1 MALDSASRRARWFAC
16 LLIALPCVAVAFA
29 FWLAGTTWFLH
40 HGLPAYMS
48 GLDSEYGIRNQNC
61 DILIFGD
68 SSALT
73 GIEPRL
79 VSQQTGM
86 RVCGVARTKGETGVT
101 GTGFLDWYLRH
112 NPAPRAVVL
121 AFAPEDWH
129 PAKSWNEVAYAE
141 GVTQLVRHY
150 PKGLTLW
157 ALIKRP
163 DNAFGYVT
171 FVYKQAFAGL
181 RHRARGDAGVDPSR
195 DFGHMTLP
203 KPAETACTEL
213 GKPGM
218 PVPYFA
224 PDEQYMARLREKYS
238 ANNTRVVLVVSPVPD
253 CDPLRDKYLAALQP
267 YVDVTFPAYPIG
279 DFNDIDRHFT
289 RAGSARYSADLSRAL
304 AGMGLA
310 KQNAE
315 AQ

>member
-1 MALDSASRRARWFAC
+1 
-16 LLIALPCVAVAFA
+16 
-29 FWLAGTTWFLH
+29 
-40 HGLPAYMS
+40 MS
-48 GLDSEYGIRNQNC
+48 GLDSEYAVRNQKC

-79 VSQQTGM
+79 VSQQTGT

-112 NPAPRAVVL
+112 NPPPKAIVL

-129 PAKSWNEVAYAE
+129 PAKSWGEVAYSE

-150 PKGLTLW
+150 PATTTLRE
-157 ALIKRP
+157 LIRHP
-163 DNAFGYVT
+163 DQAFGYVT

-181 RHRARGDAGVDPSR
+181 RHHARGDVRVDPSR
-195 DFGHMTLP
+195 DSGHMTLP
-203 KPAETACTEL
+203 KPPETACTEL
-213 GKPGM
+213 GKPGV
-218 PVPYFA
+218 PVPFFA
-224 PDEQYMARLREKYS
+224 PDEQYMARLRDKYS
-238 ANNTRVVLVVSPVPD
+238 VNNTRVVLVVSPVPA
-253 CDPLRDKYLAALQP
+253 CDPLRERYLAALKP
-267 YVDVTFPAYPIG
+267 YVDVTFAAYPIG

-289 RAGSARYSADLSRAL
+289 RVGSAQYSADLSRAL